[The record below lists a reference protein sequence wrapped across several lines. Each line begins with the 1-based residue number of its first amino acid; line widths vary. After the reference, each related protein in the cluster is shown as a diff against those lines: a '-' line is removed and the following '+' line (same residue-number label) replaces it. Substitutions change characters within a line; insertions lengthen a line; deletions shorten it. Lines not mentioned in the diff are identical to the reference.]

1 MNPPSAPLNVITL
14 VHGRRAQLHNLLLG
28 LERSGLTPDAVWV
41 VFMNEVPEPLRSSRF
56 PIRSLRVDGGSGL
69 PLAKARN
76 QIGRGKL
83 SDRWVFLDIDCI
95 PSSDLL
101 HRYVAAFDA
110 EPEALHLGEV
120 LYLPKGANHEG
131 WTESGLQATAAIH
144 PLAELRPAPGEPM
157 PHHLFWSLNFAC
169 TGVTFERIGGFDEGY
184 EGYGAEDTDFAFR
197 ARDKGVPL
205 LATNALSYHQYHPT
219 YRPPLNHFDAIIA
232 NASRF
237 HDRWKIWPMD
247 GWLQAFADR
256 KLIRWAPDAIT
267 VLRRPTAQEVEG
279 CFDEALKGF

>member
-1 MNPPSAPLNVITL
+1 MSQSPDSLNVITL
-14 VHGRRAQLHNLLLG
+14 VHGRREQLNNVLLG
-28 LERSGLTPDAVWV
+28 LERSNRAPTAVWI
-41 VFMNEVPEPLRSSRF
+41 VFMNETPEALKSTHF
-56 PIRSLRVDGGSGL
+56 PIHSLRVDGAAGL

-76 QIGRGKL
+76 QIIHGKP

-101 HRYVAAFDA
+101 DQYATALDA
-110 EPEALHLGEV
+110 EPAALHLGEV
-120 LYLPKGANHEG
+120 RYLPKGANENG
-131 WTESGLQATAAIH
+131 WTESGLHASAAIH
-144 PLAELRPAPGEPM
+144 PLAEFRTAAGEPM

-169 TGVTFERIGGFDEGY
+169 TGATFERIGGFDEGY

-197 ARDKGVPL
+197 ARDRGIPL
-205 LATNALSYHQYHPT
+205 LATNALAYHQYHPT
-219 YRPPLNHFDAIIA
+219 YRPPLNHFDAIVA

-237 HDRWKIWPMD
+237 HAQWNTWPMD

-256 KLIRWAPDAIT
+256 QLIEWNDDAIT
-267 VLRRPTAQEVEG
+267 VLRRPTSDEVDG